1 MQFYVKKR
9 DTMET
14 RNNYQNAH
22 LLVSAIR
29 ILEHQK
35 SRPPSIEDVCQMVS
49 FSLEQGN
56 FMCNKLE
63 DMGAIEVIEG
73 AYGTR
78 LFIKNH
84 LILEE
89 IPQDEQ
95 ESRLGAALKEFQS
108 SRKTYSKKVES
119 IKADQNKKRKNLFA
133 DLEKKFK
140 QDIEKR
146 K

>member
-1 MQFYVKKR
+1 
-9 DTMET
+9 
-14 RNNYQNAH
+14 
-22 LLVSAIR
+22 
-29 ILEHQK
+29 
-35 SRPPSIEDVCQMVS
+35 MVS

-56 FMCNKLE
+56 FICNKLQE
-63 DMGAIEVIEG
+63 MGAIEVVEG

-95 ESRLGAALKEFQS
+95 ESRFDEALKEFQS
-108 SRKTYSKKVES
+108 SRKAYSKKVAS
-119 IKADQNKKRKNLFA
+119 IKAGQDEKRKNLFA
-133 DLEKKFK
+133 DLEKKLK
-140 QDIEKR
+140 QDIKKR

>member
-1 MQFYVKKR
+1 
-9 DTMET
+9 MET
-14 RNNYQNAH
+14 RNYYQNAH
-22 LLVSAIR
+22 LLVAAIR
-29 ILEHQK
+29 ILDHQK
-35 SRPPSIEDVCQMVS
+35 SRPPSIEDVCRMVS

-56 FMCNKLE
+56 FICNKLE
-63 DMGAIEVIEG
+63 DMGAIEIVEG

-95 ESRLGAALKEFQS
+95 ESRLDEALKEFQS
-108 SRKTYSKKVES
+108 SRNAYSKKVKS
-119 IKADQNKKRKNLFA
+119 IKADQDEKRKNLFA
-133 DLEKKFK
+133 DLEKKLK
-140 QDIEKR
+140 QGITKQ